1 MSFLDNLE
9 NNLKALEGRE
19 EMRNEREWSRR
30 EAERAQ
36 AIAVAPHAEKLKNGP
51 FTAELLTQATR
62 VGRENRLL
70 VRPAWLGNTL
80 RLEAR
85 DRKLELR
92 PTAEGVVAVYL
103 EGGEEVRREP
113 VDLTGSPE
121 SLVRQWLA

>member
-19 EMRNEREWSRR
+19 EMQTQRDLTRR

-36 AIAVAPHAEKLKNGP
+36 AVAVAPHAEKLRNAP

-62 VGRENRLL
+62 IGREQRLL

-103 EGGEEVRREP
+103 EGSEEIRREP
-113 VDLTGSPE
+113 VDLAGSPE
-121 SLVRQWLA
+121 PLVRQWLA